1 MIDFELDETARRERR
16 MGWLFMIAIASRTLM
31 FPLGTH
37 WGTVLVLMLIGS
49 PVEWAAEY
57 TAVISLLFLVVVV
70 VLFATLNA
78 NGQVSDR
85 MKRGPEKL
93 LDHSVAII
101 VVAIASD
108 VGGIVLY
115 LDGDEAAAIWA
126 MALSTA
132 VAILEST
139 ALLGTSYFST
149 DSS

>member
-1 MIDFELDETARRERR
+1 MSDFELNETAHRERR
-16 MGWLFMIAIASRTLM
+16 MGWLFMMAMASRTLM
-31 FPLGTH
+31 FSLGTH
-37 WGTVLVLMLIGS
+37 WGTILVLVLVGS
-49 PVEWAAEY
+49 PIEWAAEY
-57 TAVISLLFLVVVV
+57 TALISLLFIVVVV
-70 VLFATLNA
+70 VLFATLNG

-101 VVAIASD
+101 IVAIASD

-115 LDGDEAAAIWA
+115 IHGDAAVAMWA

-139 ALLGTSYFST
+139 ALVGTSYYPG

>member
-1 MIDFELDETARRERR
+1 MS
-16 MGWLFMIAIASRTLM
+16 WLFIIAMASRTLM

-37 WGTVLVLMLIGS
+37 WGTILVLVLVEAPI
-49 PVEWAAEY
+49 EWAAGY
-57 TAVISLLFLVVVV
+57 TSVISLLFIVIVV
-70 VLFATLNA
+70 VLFATLNG

-101 VVAIASD
+101 LVAIASD

-115 LDGDEAAAIWA
+115 VHGGEDAAIWA

-139 ALLGTSYFST
+139 AFVGTSYFPA